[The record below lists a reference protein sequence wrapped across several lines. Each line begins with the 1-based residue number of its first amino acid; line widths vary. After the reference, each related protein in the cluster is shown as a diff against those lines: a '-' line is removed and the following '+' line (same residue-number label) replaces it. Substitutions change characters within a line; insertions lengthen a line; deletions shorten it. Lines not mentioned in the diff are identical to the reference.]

1 MRVYSESQAKQ
12 LKGLIEVISDR
23 DYTLSA
29 AKRRCEGGIPKDMTS
44 GGVPIV
50 IGPMER
56 GDLRLKRYQAC
67 WYVKNKSV

>member
-1 MRVYSESQAKQ
+1 MKVYSESQAKQ
-12 LKGLIEVISDR
+12 LKGLIEVISDS

-29 AKRRCEGGIPKDMTS
+29 AKRRCEGGIPKDMTP

-50 IGPMER
+50 IGPLE
-56 GDLRLKRYQAC
+56 GGSPKLKRYQAC

>member
-1 MRVYSESQAKQ
+1 MKVYSESQAKQ

-29 AKRRCEGGIPKDMTS
+29 AKRRCAGGIPKDITP

-50 IGPMER
+50 IGPLE
-56 GDLRLKRYQAC
+56 GGNTKLKRYQAC
-67 WYVKNKSV
+67 WYVRRSK